1 MDLLEQ
7 LLNAFGVSGSED
19 NIRRIVSKEIKPYI
33 DKIYFDKSGNL
44 IAVKKGKHPKIM
56 LAAHLDEVGLIVK
69 NIDDRGRIYFSTI
82 GGLDPWMLIGQRVS
96 VETTRGLVYGIITTD
111 EMSNGFSIKENPKLT
126 ELFIDT
132 GLSKKEL
139 VTIDIKTGDYI
150 FFKRRMINLG
160 NKKIISSKALDDRIG
175 CYILVELAKRL
186 KKSKSEIYFTFTV
199 QEEVGLYGARTS
211 AYSIDPEIA
220 IAVDV
225 TNADDFYESATIKM
239 GKGPCLTI
247 KDAEMISNRAV
258 DKWIMQVAKKNKIP
272 LQLDVSDF
280 GTTDALNI
288 SISKGGVPATAI
300 TVPVRNI
307 HSTVGMANRDDIENT
322 IRLLELAL
330 KNPPKIK

>member
-1 MDLLEQ
+1 MMDLLEQ
-7 LLNAFGVSGSED
+7 LLNAFCVSGSEQD
-19 NIRRIVSKEIKPYI
+19 ISKIVSKEIKPHV

-69 NIDDRGRIYFSTI
+69 NIDEKGRIYFSTI
-82 GGLDPWMLIGQRVS
+82 GGVDPWMLIGQRIS
-96 VETTRGLVYGIITTD
+96 VETTRGMVYGIITTD
-111 EMSNGFSIKENPKLT
+111 EMSNGLSIKENPKLM

-139 VTIDIKTGDYI
+139 VNIEVKTGDYI
-150 FFKRRMINLG
+150 FFKRKMINLG

-175 CYILVELAKRL
+175 CYVLVELAKRL

-225 TNADDFYESATIKM
+225 TNADDFYESSTIKM

-258 DKWIMQVAKKNKIP
+258 DKWLIQVAKKNKIP

-288 SISKGGVPATAI
+288 SISKEGVPSVALN
-300 TVPVRNI
+300 VPVRNLHTTI
-307 HSTVGMANRDDIENT
+307 GLANRQD
-322 IRLLELAL
+322 
-330 KNPPKIK
+330 